1 MSESIV
7 IDTNILFSALLKED
21 SKATGII
28 LNSNHGFFIC
38 ESTIMELFKHKEKIV
53 RLSQLPEEDLIR
65 LFYILLRNVTVIK
78 EDWIGLTTRRRAY
91 VLCRDTDPADTPFI
105 ALTLHLKGRLWTGD
119 KALMAGLREKG
130 FKDFFTP

>member
-65 LFYILLRNVTVIK
+65 LFYILL
-78 EDWIGLTTRRRAY
+78 
-91 VLCRDTDPADTPFI
+91 
-105 ALTLHLKGRLWTGD
+105 
-119 KALMAGLREKG
+119 
-130 FKDFFTP
+130 